1 MSLGD
6 YDIVKPSQALISN
19 REQIY
24 VTYPELAGPKAFKV
38 TGTRVHKKKLSIM
51 AEEEVQ
57 DIRPTQLSLALQ
69 PQY

>member
-6 YDIVKPSQALISN
+6 CDIVKPSQALISN

-38 TGTRVHKKKLSIM
+38 TGTRLYKKKLSILV
-51 AEEEVQ
+51 EEEVH
-57 DIRPTQLSLALQ
+57 DVRPTQLALAL
-69 PQY
+69 